1 MIKHLVFLTVA
12 VFAMLGLACTATIST
27 NTPTSTQSTNT
38 ATKNENVATNK
49 PTETAKNDAKTET
62 AATKPTADKSAC
74 LTAKL
79 NGKRL
84 IANQTFAFDFEP
96 FKGSCFVT
104 FASKEDMLDEKDVP
118 RGSTFHI
125 FKDGKNVYD
134 FEDAFDG
141 QPACWVEG
149 VGFEDLNGDGKTEVI
164 IAGKCLAAKNSYP
177 MNAIYENYQDDF
189 HTYHSQNE
197 ALDKFTGIKQISDF
211 AKKNKEQFFNH
222 KK

>member
-1 MIKHLVFLTVA
+1 MKKLLALMAFTIFLVFN
-12 VFAMLGLACTATIST
+12 FGCTASIST
-27 NTPTSTQSTNT
+27 NTQTPTTSTNT
-38 ATKNENVATNK
+38 VVKTGNVVTNK
-49 PTETAKNDAKTET
+49 STETAKNTAKPET
-62 AATKPTADKSAC
+62 AVKSTADKTAC
-74 LTAKL
+74 LTAKME
-79 NGKRL
+79 GKRL
-84 IANQTFAFDFEP
+84 IASQTFAFDFEP

-125 FKDGKNVYD
+125 FKDGENVYE

-149 VGFEDLNGDGKTEVI
+149 VGFEDLSGDGKTEVI
-164 IAGKCLAAKNSYP
+164 IAGSCLGAKDSYP

-189 HTYHSQNE
+189 HTYPSQN
-197 ALDKFTGIKQISDF
+197 AVLDKFTSIKQISDF

-222 KK
+222 RK